1 MIVLLRAIARLV
13 TFVLLLALALAG
25 LALAVFALTKAS
37 GGVGEFL
44 RLPLI
49 RDEVGAFLGALEG
62 GQAPA
67 AALLG
72 GLLAMLAG
80 IVLLIGALRRP
91 PEGTLVFEQG
101 SGGRLAARKRP
112 LSQVASV
119 LAGQVRG
126 VTEPRVRVK
135 PKRRGTGGRIE
146 VRALHAR
153 TANAKELRRSV
164 SEALTPLADARSVRV
179 RVRPEPGGPGARTE

>member
-1 MIVLLRAIARLV
+1 MIYLLRAIARLV
-13 TFVLLLALALAG
+13 TFLLLLVLALAG
-25 LALAVFALTKAS
+25 LALAVFALSKANS
-37 GGVGEFL
+37 GVGEFL
-44 RLPLI
+44 RLPLL
-49 RDEVGAFLGALEG
+49 RDETGGFLGGLEG
-62 GQAPA
+62 GQAPGG
-67 AALLG
+67 ALLG

-91 PEGTLVFEQG
+91 AEGTLVFEEG

-112 LSQVASV
+112 LSQVAGV
-119 LAGQVRG
+119 LASQVRG

-153 TANAKELRRSV
+153 TADAKALERSV
-164 SEALTPLADARSVRV
+164 GEALTPLADARSVRV

>member
-1 MIVLLRAIARLV
+1 MILLLRAIARLV
-13 TFVLLLALALAG
+13 TFLLLVVLALAG
-25 LALAVFALTKAS
+25 LALAVFAITKANS
-37 GGVGEFL
+37 GVGEFL
-44 RLPLI
+44 RLPSI
-49 RDEVGAFLGALEG
+49 RDGVGSFLGTLEG
-62 GQAPA
+62 GEAVA
-67 AALLG
+67 GALLG

-80 IVLLIGALRRP
+80 ILLLIGALRRP
-91 PEGTLVFEQG
+91 AEGTLVFEQG

-112 LSQVASV
+112 LAQVAGV

-153 TANAKELRRSV
+153 TADAKGLERSV
-164 SEALTPLADARSVRV
+164 GDALTPLADARSVHV